1 MKFNPNTP
9 KDFLKGHIDS
19 ATKLGYDS
27 THKSAN
33 KDTGGV
39 RRARVYAGMNRKCIA
54 VRTAC

>member
-33 KDTGGV
+33 KDTGENS
-39 RRARVYAGMNRKCIA
+39 AR
-54 VRTAC
+54 